1 MVEKPPPPQGYAY
14 TIGADTLTVHSSELE
29 APMLTAFTL
38 TNGILEQVNDNEPA
52 DLEQAIWIDLTNPDE
67 TERQRVRAMY
77 QQQLPAV
84 EEMEEIE
91 ASARSYEDE
100 NGLHIHSLFLQEV
113 DGRTTNVTAAFTLS
127 GDRLFTLHEHSLAV
141 FRLVRLRARREPGL
155 VTDAVSLL
163 LALFETKVENL
174 ADRLERVHTKLEAVS
189 EMVLAEKNADMEEAI
204 DELTRQEDINGKV
217 RLCLMDTQR
226 ALTFLLRRGHFDAEQ
241 RDWVREILRD
251 VDSLL
256 PHNTFLFEKVNFL
269 MNAAMGFINIEQ
281 SQTIKIFSIAAVVFL
296 PPTVIA
302 SIYGMN
308 FRFMPELDWLF
319 GYPLALLLMAMSG
332 VAPYLYFKRK
342 GWL

>member
-1 MVEKPPPPQGYAY
+1 
-14 TIGADTLTVHSSELE
+14 
-29 APMLTAFTL
+29 MLTAFTL
-38 TNGILEQVNDNEPA
+38 KNGILEQINDDEPA
-52 DLEQAIWIDLTNPDE
+52 RLTQAIWIDLTNPDD
-67 TERQRVRAMY
+67 TERQHVQAMY
-77 QQQLPAV
+77 QQHLPAV
-84 EEMEEIE
+84 DEMDEIE

-113 DGRTTNVTAAFTLS
+113 DGRTINVSSAFTLS
-127 GDRLFTLHEHSLAV
+127 DNRLFTLHEHSLAV
-141 FRLVRLRARREPGL
+141 FRLVRLRARREPNL
-155 VTDAVSLL
+155 VSDAISLL

-174 ADRLERVHTKLEAVS
+174 ADRLERVHTKLETIS
-189 EMVLAEKNADMEEAI
+189 EMVLTDKDVDLEEAM

-226 ALTFLLRRGHFDAEQ
+226 ALTFLLRRSPFDSEQ

-269 MNAAMGFINIEQ
+269 MNAALGFINIEQ
-281 SQTIKIFSIAAVVFL
+281 SQIIKIFSIAAVVFL
-296 PPTVIA
+296 PPTMIA

-308 FRFMPELDWLF
+308 FEIMPELNWSF
-319 GYPLALLLMAMSG
+319 GYPCALLMMAMSG